1 MWLQRHA
8 SKDARYA
15 IIDDESIRMNEDDY
29 LHIVKTDE
37 QIGIDIYA
45 VNSAV
50 LALNGKPNEMKHEY

>member
-1 MWLQRHA
+1 
-8 SKDARYA
+8 
-15 IIDDESIRMNEDDY
+15 MNEDDY
-29 LHIVKTDE
+29 LHMVKTDE